1 MRLQLS
7 GRCASPSVP
16 VYSPLFVFAFRT
28 LFAALTR
35 PLCRRARVSRN
46 RHAHDDGEAHRPDR
60 APPRGAG
67 RDMQRPAAGLL
78 RGGAGDVHG
87 TAGGRGSSARGG
99 RGGFSPEG
107 RDRAALRIRY
117 EGRPDRAIRVL
128 RGGEGLLRGYTD
140 HGEAT
145 VRERHPSEGM
155 RWFRWE

>member
-1 MRLQLS
+1 
-7 GRCASPSVP
+7 
-16 VYSPLFVFAFRT
+16 
-28 LFAALTR
+28 
-35 PLCRRARVSRN
+35 
-46 RHAHDDGEAHRPDR
+46 
-60 APPRGAG
+60 
-67 RDMQRPAAGLL
+67 MQRPAAGLL

-145 VRERHPSEGM
+145 VRERRPSERM